1 MWLIFLG
8 SSIVVALAALLVI
21 WIGSAVLR
29 SIRRKDE
36 ELENEILNKKEYRK

>member
-1 MWLIFLG
+1 MCLIFLG

>member
-8 SSIVVALAALLVI
+8 SSIVEALAALLVI

>member
-21 WIGSAVLR
+21 CIGSAVLR

>member
-1 MWLIFLG
+1 MWLIFLV

>member
-29 SIRRKDE
+29 SIQRKDE

>member
-21 WIGSAVLR
+21 WIGSVVLR

>member
-8 SSIVVALAALLVI
+8 SSIAVALAALLVI

>member
-36 ELENEILNKKEYRK
+36 ELENEILSKKEYRK